1 MGQTKSL
8 VLLAGAALSLGASAA
23 MAQQA
28 GSDEIRAT
36 VAEMLADAETRSSLL
51 SAGDAGHDGQFFIS
65 GDGFRLNIGGQ
76 IQMRY
81 YADFSNAE
89 GNNDGFESGFEMRRV
104 KLNFQ
109 GDVGK
114 DWFYRVRANFDRNDG
129 NATLDYGYAG
139 YKFANGTRLTA
150 GQFKLPL
157 LREELVSDDRQLAV
171 ERSVTNYVFT
181 QGYSQGIMLDYETE
195 TWRVAGAF
203 SDGLD
208 SANTAYTNNQT
219 AAWFA
224 SGNGLGEA
232 DYAFTGRFEYLFSG
246 GWKMFDDFTSA
257 KGQDFGA
264 MLGAAG
270 HWQQSA
276 NTNNPADVDTN
287 TAEFTVDLSL
297 EGDSWNI
304 FGAFI
309 YRWNDYTALGASSQD
324 QSDWGAVVQGGWRF
338 AENTELF
345 ARWDA
350 IFPDDNNPAFNNSDT
365 WNFLTFGVNQ
375 YYAGHAAKATLD
387 ILWSL
392 DDTQSAGQDIT
403 STGALSGTGL
413 LGDTQENEVVIRAQF
428 QLLF

>member
-23 MAQQA
+23 MAQQT
-28 GSDEIRAT
+28 GSDEVRAT

-51 SAGDAGHDGQFFIS
+51 SSGDAGHDGRFFIA
-65 GDGFRLNIGGQ
+65 GDGFRLNISGQ
-76 IQMRY
+76 IQARY
-81 YADFSNAE
+81 YANFSEEE

-109 GDVGK
+109 GDINK
-114 DWFYRVRANFDRNDG
+114 DWFYRVRGSFSNGDGGNFG
-129 NATLDYGYAG
+129 LEYGYAG
-139 YKFANGTRLTA
+139 YKFANGTRMTM

-157 LREELVSDDRQLAV
+157 LREELVGDDRQLAV

-181 QGYSQGIMLDYETE
+181 QDYSQGIMLDYETE

-203 SDGLD
+203 SDGLATAGTNFTENQQ
-208 SANTAYTNNQT
+208 SA
-219 AAWFA
+219 WIA
-224 SGNGLGEA
+224 SGDGLGEA
-232 DYAFTGRFEYLFSG
+232 DYAFTGRFEYMFSG

-264 MLGAAG
+264 MIGAAA
-270 HWQQSA
+270 HWQESA
-276 NTNNPADVDTN
+276 NTNDPTDVDTD
-287 TAEFTVDLSL
+287 TAQLTFDVSV
-297 EGDSWNI
+297 EGDSWNV

-309 YRWNDYTALGASSQD
+309 YRWSDFSALGGNSSD
-324 QSDWGAVVQGGWRF
+324 QSDYGWVLQGGWRF

-345 ARWDA
+345 ARYDA
-350 IFPDDNNPAFNNSDT
+350 VVFDEDNAQFANTDTFN
-365 WNFLTFGVNQ
+365 FVTFGLNQ

-387 ILWSL
+387 VLWAL
-392 DDTQSAGQDIT
+392 DGTAETGGDITNALAGQ
-403 STGALSGTGL
+403 GL
-413 LGDTQENEVVIRAQF
+413 IGQAEDNEIVLRAQF